1 MNPQK
6 KMAVRWLTLEFAG
19 KTLTFAVLKLRLLRR
34 RETEASFCLYNFLRF
49 YYVKWQAWYIIGW
62 RIKNVWA

>member
-1 MNPQK
+1 MVEQVITTFLLKIHGMNPQK

-49 YYVKWQAWYIIGW
+49 YYVK
-62 RIKNVWA
+62 